1 MEAAPRTSKRIPV
14 KSRQND
20 VADSIGSDS
29 MSFVTL
35 SKENLP
41 DSEVRASSKKRLAD
55 PEVPDS
61 VPLKYVLDIPVY
73 FQLLM

>member
-1 MEAAPRTSKRIPV
+1 
-14 KSRQND
+14 
-20 VADSIGSDS
+20 

-41 DSEVRASSKKRLAD
+41 DSEVGASSKKRLAN

-61 VPLKYVLDIPVY
+61 TVPLKYVLDIPVY
-73 FQLLM
+73 FLITNVNRKIRSKKRT